1 MTTPV
6 FNNPLQADL
15 AGLQS
20 VENRLKTSLQQFQAG
35 VQTMA
40 VALQQQHQQ
49 ARRQFVDDI
58 QQRFNRILQGDVDQE
73 DSSPETKASNN
84 TNDFW
89 GGNS

>member
-1 MTTPV
+1 
-6 FNNPLQADL
+6 
-15 AGLQS
+15 
-20 VENRLKTSLQQFQAG
+20 
-35 VQTMA
+35 MA

-73 DSSPETKASNN
+73 DSSPKTKSTNN